1 MTKYKVSQKANL
13 GRNMLANV
21 LIFFVFNF
29 IISAVYQLVI
39 FLLVLIFV

>member
-21 LIFFVFNF
+21 LIFL
-29 IISAVYQLVI
+29 Y
-39 FLLVLIFV
+39 LILYSPLYIN